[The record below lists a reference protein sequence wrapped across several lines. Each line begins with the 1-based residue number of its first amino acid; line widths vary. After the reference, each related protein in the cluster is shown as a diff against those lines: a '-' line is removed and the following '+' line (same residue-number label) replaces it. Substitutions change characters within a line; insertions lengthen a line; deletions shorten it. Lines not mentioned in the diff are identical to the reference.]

1 VQSYKCTN
9 LVWYSRGE
17 SGRTHLTCP
26 LCREARAVF
35 VRRSGDGGD
44 RECRPRVATTCAIC
58 VAHGGGAGCDPGIV
72 EFDVPQRGPAE
83 WWRAGRRRRQRR
95 SGVRRRNDPAGD
107 EQWPVRRRRGRRA
120 AIVPAIPLHPI
131 MHIMSA
137 RMGKPRR
144 RRRPG
149 PSPCAVPGRACTPSP
164 RVDVSADVMSEG
176 FSLEEA
182 LTWRGGASLFA
193 RGAARDPDRRPVH
206 GKVRP
211 GSREI
216 GIPLLRSPRSDARGA
231 RAAAGHP
238 KTRCG
243 ETVEPVRMLGCV
255 RTGSTARRR

>member
-1 VQSYKCTN
+1 MST
-9 LVWYSRGE
+9 
-17 SGRTHLTCP
+17 TCGDDV
-26 LCREARAVF
+26 CDMRRAW
-35 VRRSGDGGD
+35 RRCGLRSGHRRVRCAATWISRVVASWPPSTSVPFRSSSPKRSGLRRAMACPASQRSTGGD
-44 RECRPRVATTCAIC
+44 RACDSVTSDN
-58 VAHGGGAGCDPGIV
+58 AHYVSSD
-72 EFDVPQRGPAE
+72 
-83 WWRAGRRRRQRR
+83 
-95 SGVRRRNDPAGD
+95 
-107 EQWPVRRRRGRRA
+107 
-120 AIVPAIPLHPI
+120 
-131 MHIMSA
+131 
-137 RMGKPRR
+137 GKPRR
-144 RRRPG
+144 RHRPG
-149 PSPCAVPGRACTPSP
+149 TSPCAVPGRACTTSP

-255 RTGSTARRR
+255 RTGSTASRR